1 MTADGESE
9 RAGALSR
16 APDPGSIRA
25 LSLDIDGTLL
35 SPAGRVSPR
44 TLRAVRAALAQ
55 GVLVVLCTGREYAWG
70 VGDLA
75 RQLRLDLPAIVRN
88 GAAVQDLVDGRVL
101 AQRRLPEGSV
111 ERAVAALAGQG
122 ATPMVLQ
129 GPAEGDD
136 VCTLPPA
143 QCTAAVAFYERRW
156 WRPTGYRRVASPE
169 ALAAMTDATW
179 VAGAGGHEVAYA
191 AFEALRDL
199 PGVRRMWTG
208 QDGRV
213 REFAFAA
220 ITPVCSKATALE
232 EFAARQGIGMHQI
245 MAVGDYFNDVQM
257 LREVGWGVAMGQ
269 APAAV
274 RAAADA
280 ITLDNGSDGC
290 AVAIERYVLGEA
302 PPALP

>member
-88 GAAVQDLVDGRVL
+88 GAAVQDLVDGRV
-101 AQRRLPEGSV
+101 
-111 ERAVAALAGQG
+111 
-122 ATPMVLQ
+122 
-129 GPAEGDD
+129 
-136 VCTLPPA
+136 
-143 QCTAAVAFYERRW
+143 
-156 WRPTGYRRVASPE
+156 
-169 ALAAMTDATW
+169 
-179 VAGAGGHEVAYA
+179 
-191 AFEALRDL
+191 
-199 PGVRRMWTG
+199 
-208 QDGRV
+208 

-290 AVAIERYVLGEA
+290 AVAIERYVLGLH
-302 PPALP
+302 PGRRSPAVGG